1 MGDGTTL
8 GQVRGL
14 GSANAGEHHW
24 TMQRYTALGN
34 LFLGSWLAVSFA
46 LMPDFSFPTLSEWLA
61 GTIPT
66 LCMALF
72 IISTFWHARLGLQ
85 VVIEDYVHD
94 AGTKWGMIALV
105 NMLSIVGTVL
115 GLLFLLKTVVGV
127 IATRPVD
134 DTLAQIMAMG
144 GGF

>member
-8 GQVRGL
+8 GSVRGL
-14 GSANAGEHHW
+14 GSAKEGEHHW

-46 LMPDFSFPTLSEWLA
+46 LMPDWSYNSISGWMV

-66 LCMALF
+66 LCLALF

-85 VVIEDYVHD
+85 VLIEDYVRD
-94 AGTKWGMIALV
+94 AGTKWGMLALI
-105 NMLSIVGTVL
+105 NMLALAGTVA
-115 GLLFLLKTVVGV
+115 GLLFLLKAVVAA
-127 IATRPVD
+127 IAKQATD
-134 DTLAQIMAMG
+134 STLAQIMSMG